1 MTRWTTHSSSPAL
14 RSNNA
19 KTTTP
24 RSAPSRRPA
33 FFASFAAI
41 LILPLL
47 FAGCS
52 TLDERQRAW
61 IFQPS
66 DRNWGVADNSLQE
79 VWIDFKSKAT
89 GRDTRLNGLWLPAEP
104 VVEAASLPLSLTI
117 KSVKTAFKT
126 PLSPADSDMDRAVE
140 DSNGPILLYLHG
152 ARWNVSGSTFRMRR
166 MQELGFSVLGV
177 DYRGFGKSSAE
188 LPSEQ
193 MAYEDARAA
202 WDWLA
207 AKYPDRP
214 RYIFGHSLGG
224 PIAIN
229 LAAEVKDERGT
240 MVEGTFSS
248 MADVVSSFK
257 WGWMPIGPLL
267 TQRFEAVRKVGHIG
281 SPLLV
286 VHGGQDQLIKPNLGK
301 KLFDAAAEP
310 KRFVLVENGSHH
322 NTNSL
327 GQNQYREAIAELFG
341 LPPHGTS
348 QSTAQTTN

>member
-1 MTRWTTHSSSPAL
+1 MSRKRSISLMRSSDCPADPAL
-14 RSNNA
+14 
-19 KTTTP
+19 T
-24 RSAPSRRPA
+24 SRRPA
-33 FFASFAAI
+33 LVFACLAA
-41 LILPLL
+41 LLFLPLL

-66 DRNWGVADNSLQE
+66 DRNWGEADQQMQE
-79 VWIDFKSKAT
+79 VWIDFQSRTT
-89 GRDTRLNGLWLPAEP
+89 GHASRLNGLWLPAAEP
-104 VVEAASLPLSLTI
+104 ERAAQLPAPIAT
-117 KSVKTAFKT
+117 KAAFKLASKSEFKAESQPMAQPT
-126 PLSPADSDMDRAVE
+126 AK
-140 DSNGPILLYLHG
+140 GPILLYLHG
-152 ARWNVSGSTFRMRR
+152 ARWNVSGSTSRMHR

-229 LAAEVKDERGT
+229 LAAEVNDESGT
-240 MVEGTFSS
+240 LVEGTFSS

-267 TQRFEAVRKVGHIG
+267 TQRFEAIRKVGQIG

-286 VHGGQDQLIKPNLGK
+286 VHGGQDQLIKPDLGR
-301 KLFDAAAEP
+301 KLYDAAAEP

-322 NTNSL
+322 DTNSL
-327 GQNQYREAIAELFG
+327 GQSQYRAAIADLFG
-341 LPPHGTS
+341 LAAP
-348 QSTAQTTN
+348 TTH